1 MKYEIRNR
9 PNYASLHVSL
19 KPGDAVVTEA
29 GAMMGMSSGILL
41 DTSLSGGPWG
51 ALQRRLSG
59 ESMFLNTYTA
69 TRPGQRNDIAPAMP
83 GDLVHVNLDGN
94 ALVVSRG
101 AYCASTPGIDVDAKW
116 GGWKS
121 VIGGEGLVML
131 RCQGRGDLFLSSY
144 GAIQEI
150 PVSGTVVVDTS
161 HVVAFDESLSW
172 FPKPVGNVN
181 SLLRSGEGIVM
192 QFTGN
197 GRVWIQ
203 TRCAPGLAEFL
214 HPYRR
219 RKAWWKRFFGRL
231 NPLNWIRFGPRT
243 VG

>member
-9 PNYASLHVSL
+9 PNYASLHVTL

-41 DTSLSGGPWG
+41 DTSLQGGPWG

-69 TRPGQRNDIAPAMP
+69 TRPGQRIDIAPAQP
-83 GDLVHVNLDGN
+83 GDLVHVGLTGN
-94 ALVVSRG
+94 ALVVQRG
-101 AYCASTPGIDVDAKW
+101 AYVACTPGITVDAKW
-116 GGWKS
+116 GGWRS
-121 VIGGEGLVML
+121 LVGGEGLVML
-131 RCQGRGDLFLSSY
+131 RCQGDGDLFLSSY
-144 GAIQEI
+144 GAIH
-150 PVSGTVVVDTS
+150 PVQVQGTVIIDTS
-161 HVVAFDESLSW
+161 HVVAFDDSLSW
-172 FPKPVGNVN
+172 FPKPVGNLN

-192 QFTGN
+192 QFTGQ

-203 TRCAPGLAEFL
+203 TRAAPGLAELL

-219 RKAWWKRFFGRL
+219 RKAWWKRVLGRL
-231 NPLNWIRFGPRT
+231 NPFNWINFGPRT